1 MNHHKN
7 DVFCLGLSILEL
19 GLLRSVD
26 NVITSDNFLDRGR
39 LKKYISQFKKEYS
52 FNPFLIKVVEYML
65 EIEPSRRP
73 TFSGE
78 YINLYW
84 KLVNYMEEYKIV

>member
-7 DVFCLGLSILEL
+7 DVFCMGLSILEL

-39 LKKYISQFKKEYS
+39 LKKYISQFKKEYN
-52 FNPFLIKVVEYML
+52 FNPFLTKVVEYML

-73 TFSGE
+73 TFTGE
-78 YINLYW
+78 I
-84 KLVNYMEEYKIV
+84 